1 MLSSD
6 FDALWLT
13 LELAATTA
21 VLLTLLGGVL
31 GYLVLNSTRPVKSVL
46 MAIFA
51 LPLVL
56 PPTVLGF
63 YLLMAFS
70 PSSWIGSIWLSLF
83 GAPLAFS
90 YQGILIG
97 SVIFS
102 LPFAVYPIVNAIE
115 KVPKEQIYAARSFGL
130 STLQIYLRLLVPA
143 GRKGFATAAVICFAH
158 TIGEFG
164 VVLMIGGSIPGET
177 KVLSVALLEQVELMD
192 YQRAHLTAATLVVLS
207 LSILVTFFWKEG
219 RHQ

>member
-21 VLLTLLGGVL
+21 VLLTFLGGVL

-115 KVPKEQIYAARSFGL
+115 KVPKEQIYAVRSFGL